1 VSSYYVFHEDKIE
14 QAIQEWL
21 DEVETETAT
30 GSVRQLREQAVRM
43 FLRSETLKRLE
54 MRKD

>member
-1 VSSYYVFHEDKIE
+1 MSSYYVFHEDKIE
-14 QAIQEWL
+14 AAIKEWL
-21 DEVETETAT
+21 EEVEAETAT
-30 GSVRQLREQAVRM
+30 GSIRQMREQAVRM